1 MTIDK
6 TSTTI
11 ETYNNIVEEYIDFY
25 KDNIEKGVYSFQKE
39 ISYLASKLDN
49 NALILD
55 VGTAIGE
62 CPRFL
67 TEKFDKD
74 FKVIGIDTSKNM
86 IEKARNFA
94 PKAQFI
100 QMDMRNL
107 QFDSNTFDAIIC
119 FATLIHVNDE
129 DCKKALKKFAKM
141 LKRNGFLAINVMEH
155 IDKKKEIFVKEPFNP
170 KYMMY
175 YNRYSKEF
183 FMNFFNKNSFI
194 VDKIFENKIYKE
206 SEVGDDLNG
215 TNEFTI
221 IARKNYD

>member
-1 MTIDK
+1 MAIDK

-25 KDNIEKGVYSFQKE
+25 KDNIEKGFYSFQKE
-39 ISYLASKLDN
+39 ISYLASKLND

-67 TEKFDKD
+67 TEKSNKSFN
-74 FKVIGIDTSKNM
+74 VIGIDTSKNM

-100 QMDMRNL
+100 QMDMRDL
-107 QFDSNTFDAIIC
+107 QFESDKFDAIIC

-129 DCKKALKKFAKM
+129 VCKEVLKKFDLI
-141 LKRNGFLAINVMEH
+141 LKKNGFIAINVMEH
-155 IDKKKEIFVKEPFNP
+155 VDKEKEIFVKEPFNP

-183 FMNFFNKNSFI
+183 FLDFFNENNFV

-221 IARKNYD
+221 IAKKN